1 MKFIK
6 LYLILFVTFFCLS
19 FTFINQSNYKVI
31 RYMSTTNGFLI
42 SEYFDGVLKKQVKN
56 KQIST
61 FQLSFSDTNLIEKEI
76 LRLDVN
82 NIVEEIEDLD
92 EPMTNPSIMYLF
104 IKNNDTIR
112 TKFFS
117 PSKTPVTLKKLDYQ
131 MNKNRLN

>member
-31 RYMSTTNGFLI
+31 RYMSTANGFLI